1 LREIKLEF
9 RGSLLV
15 CLFLLREKTRGIHL
29 TRIHAHVVSWPW
41 IGSAYPRQLSRT
53 MATALLLAAESDTI
67 HNLTPEYLAE
77 DSGDQLIGISIAF
90 AILTTFF
97 LGLRLF
103 AKRFTAGGY
112 GVDDYFLAAAYF
124 VDLGMCAVGIVMVK
138 VGGVG
143 RHVEFVEEFHP
154 ALLTGWA
161 KSILA
166 FEIVYFAS
174 VALPKMGIVCLYLRV
189 FNWKGMMRTTAY
201 ALLATLAA
209 TSVSFI
215 VTACFQCR
223 PIEFWWDRTIPG
235 GKCIDVQAF
244 FHAQSIPGFVL
255 DFIIMSLPLKTIW
268 GLKLPMHKRIALVG
282 IFMVG
287 SFGVVASIIRAYIFF
302 QTSAFTDRTW
312 ASVGLVGW
320 SIIETGTY
328 IIAACLPHFRPM
340 ISHYTPPWLKSI
352 VRKTI
357 SQASNSVSKATS
369 SKNTQNRRGD
379 DEMELTARSRKQ
391 TIDTESDMAGDEE
404 RGYAGGIQSPASGM
418 TVEVRK
424 SDDMVKGDWAQEGQI
439 RVTTEVKLERVRTSA
454 FLNDVKS

>member
-1 LREIKLEF
+1 
-9 RGSLLV
+9 
-15 CLFLLREKTRGIHL
+15 
-29 TRIHAHVVSWPW
+29 
-41 IGSAYPRQLSRT
+41 
-53 MATALLLAAESDTI
+53 MATALLIAAENGTTRT
-67 HNLTPEYLAE
+67 LTPEYLAE

-112 GVDDYFLAAAYF
+112 GVDDYFLAAAYV
-124 VDLGMCAVGIVMVK
+124 VDLVMVK

-143 RHVEFVEEFHP
+143 RHVEFVEDFHP
-154 ALLTGWA
+154 ELLTGWA
-161 KSILA
+161 KSLIA
-166 FEIVYFAS
+166 FEIVYFTS

-201 ALLATLAA
+201 VLLATLAA
-209 TSVSFI
+209 TSVSFV
-215 VTACFQCR
+215 VTACFQCQ
-223 PIEFWWDRTIPG
+223 PLEFWWDRTIPG

-244 FHAQSIPGFVL
+244 FHAQAIPGFML
-255 DFIIMSLPLKTIW
+255 DLIIMALPLKTIW

-340 ISHYTPPWLKSI
+340 ISHYTPSWVKTM

-357 SQASNSVSKATS
+357 TKASNSVSKGAS
-369 SKNTQNRRGD
+369 SKNGRSD
-379 DEMELTARSRKQ
+379 DEVELTARSKKQ
-391 TIDTESDMAGDEE
+391 TVDIESDMAADEE
-404 RGYAGGIQSPASGM
+404 RGYSGGRRSPSSGM

-424 SDDMVKGDWAQEGQI
+424 SDDMVKGDWEAQEGKI
-439 RVTTEVKLERVRTSA
+439 RVTTVVKLERVRTSA
-454 FLNDVKS
+454 FLSDSNS

>member
-1 LREIKLEF
+1 M
-9 RGSLLV
+9 
-15 CLFLLREKTRGIHL
+15 T
-29 TRIHAHVVSWPW
+29 
-41 IGSAYPRQLSRT
+41 
-53 MATALLLAAESDTI
+53 TALLLAAESGST
-67 HNLTPEYLAE
+67 HNLTAEYLAE
-77 DSGDQLIGISIAF
+77 DSGGQLIGISIAF
-90 AILTTFF
+90 AVLTTFF

-103 AKRFTAGGY
+103 AKRFTASGY
-112 GVDDYFLAAAYF
+112 GVDDYFLAAAYL

-154 ALLTGWA
+154 ALLAGWA
-161 KSILA
+161 KCILA

-189 FNWKGMMRTTAY
+189 FNWKGTMRTVAH

-215 VTACFQCR
+215 VTACLQCQ
-223 PIEFWWDRTIPG
+223 PIAFWWDRTIPG
-235 GKCIDVQAF
+235 GRCVDVQAF

-255 DFIIMSLPLKTIW
+255 DFVIMALPLGTIW

-328 IIAACLPHFRPM
+328 IIAACLPHLRPM
-340 ISHYTPPWLKSI
+340 ISHYTPPWLKSM

-357 SQASNSVSKATS
+357 SQASNSVSKATN
-369 SKNTQNRRGD
+369 SKNVQSRRRGD
-379 DEMELTARSRKQ
+379 EDEVELTARPRKHM
-391 TIDTESDMAGDEE
+391 TDTESDTPGDEE
-404 RGYAGGIQSPASGM
+404 RGYAGGMRSPASGS
-418 TVEVRK
+418 TIEVRK
-424 SDDMVKGDWAQEGQI
+424 SDDMINGDWAREGRIQ
-439 RVTTEVKLERVRTSA
+439 VTTEVKLERVRTSS
-454 FLNDVKS
+454 FLDDAKS